1 MKKSLLIALLVPY
14 SLFSQQKKTSFP
26 FIKKDQ
32 FISVQY
38 GFPNTIKNSLE
49 SVFGFS
55 QTNKKS
61 FGPLSIAYEY
71 HVNEL
76 MSVGVSISYGTYSAD
91 YKDVIGAGLAF
102 KGTLRNTALLLQST
116 KYFESDKKAL
126 LYAKGSIGIN
136 LWSGEYKK
144 TDGTDFK
151 NFNAP
156 TPLGYNAVVGVKYGF
171 NKNTYG
177 YLEAGYGKYIV
188 AAGLALKLNKQ

>member
-1 MKKSLLIALLVPY
+1 MRIILLMLISLPC
-14 SLFSQQKKTSFP
+14 FTQTNNFP
-26 FIKKDQ
+26 FKKKDQ
-32 FISVQY
+32 FFSLQY

-61 FGPLSIAYEY
+61 FGPVSIAYEY

-76 MSVGVSISYGTYSAD
+76 MSIGASISYGSYSAD
-91 YKDVIGAGLAF
+91 YQDNFGANLAF
-102 KGTLRNTALLLQST
+102 RGTLRNTAILLQT
-116 KYFESDKKAL
+116 TRYMETDKKAS
-126 LYAKGSIGIN
+126 LYAKGSIGLN

-144 TDGTDFK
+144 PDGTDFK

-156 TPLGYNAVVGVKYGF
+156 TPLGYNAMVGVKYSF
-171 NKNTYG
+171 SKKAFG

-188 AAGLALKLNKQ
+188 AAGLSVKLNK